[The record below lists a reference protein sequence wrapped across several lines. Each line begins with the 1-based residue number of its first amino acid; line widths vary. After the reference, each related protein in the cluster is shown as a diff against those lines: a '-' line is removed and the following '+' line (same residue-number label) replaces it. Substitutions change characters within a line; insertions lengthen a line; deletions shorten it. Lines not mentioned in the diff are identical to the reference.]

1 MWILLQRKFI
11 RMLTRKDF
19 EKYINSFT
27 RGLEL
32 VIKFGLF
39 KTKLNFLKTEAI
51 FLQSKEKTEVTF

>member
-1 MWILLQRKFI
+1 
-11 RMLTRKDF
+11 MLTRKDF